1 MIAGTAAAWVEAIT
15 TGRKFE
21 EFRDRLPEVI
31 GSMDTT
37 AVADLL
43 ARGLFAAYVA
53 GRAVPGRAEEG
64 A

>member
-1 MIAGTAAAWVEAIT
+1 
-15 TGRKFE
+15 
-21 EFRDRLPEVI
+21 
-31 GSMDTT
+31 MDTT

-53 GRAVPGRAEEG
+53 GRAVPGRAGEG